1 MLHIIPAQKF
11 ASYILGG
18 VLLFSSTSC
27 IATRKHVR
35 NTVEPINT
43 KVAALETKTTQQAG
57 QIDNLERGVG
67 RLDETIKSVDAKA
80 IAAGRD
86 AKAAQDAANAAD
98 AKGVAAQNSA
108 NEAQNMVKTSDASNT
123 TKFAD
128 STKRITALEGNYD
141 YKMLETETVL
151 FGRDKDALDE
161 EAKAALSAVAGKV
174 GSLKR
179 YAVEV
184 QGYTDST
191 GDPSY
196 NLALS
201 SRRANAVVRYL
212 TTEVKVPLYRIA
224 VIGVGE
230 ITPEKGVRETRELRQ
245 ANRKVEVKLYSAD

>member
-11 ASYILGG
+11 ASFILGG
-18 VLLFSSTSC
+18 VLLASATSC
-27 IATRKHVR
+27 VATRKHVR

-67 RLDETIKSVDAKA
+67 RLDETIKTVDAKA

-98 AKGVAAQNSA
+98 AKGVAAQSSA
-108 NEAQNMVKTSDASNT
+108 TEAQNMVRT
-123 TKFAD
+123 TDGKVSEAG
-128 STKRITALEGNYD
+128 KRITALEGNYD

-151 FGRDKDALDE
+151 FARDKDGLDE
-161 EAKAALSAVAGKV
+161 EAKTALAAVAGKV
-174 GSLKR
+174 GNLKR

-224 VIGVGE
+224 VIGAGE
-230 ITPEKGVRETRELRQ
+230 ITPEKGVKETREARQ